1 MVLHDVCKILSFRL
15 ALSCYFASL
24 MKALFLLLS
33 TFIFFSAKADKY
45 FEFNITCQQ
54 AYKELLSLRIVKGQ
68 QLLTIEKK
76 AHPDNLIPYFLDNYA
91 DFFSLFL
98 NEDMKEFD
106 KKMPLKEARLTAMKL
121 GPDDSPW
128 KLFTQSILQLQW
140 AAIHIKFGEK
150 WAAGW
155 SFKAAYDFAKA
166 NTKAFPNFLPN
177 KMVMGPLQ
185 IAAGTIPKGYQWVS
199 NLMGVKGNIAT
210 GIQDLGAYISSKD
223 ATANIFKDEAI
234 FYYCYLKF
242 HIENKPD
249 EVLAYIRTQHLDVV
263 NNHLFTYMAANLS
276 LNAQQ
281 SAATKNYVQQR
292 NMSADYMPTAVWD
305 FEIAYSKLYHL
316 EPDATVYFEKFLTA
330 FKGNFYV
337 KDSWLKLGWSY
348 LLQGN
353 MPQYNRCMDMVKT
366 KGNADTDAD
375 KRALKEAKSGK
386 VPNLFLLKA
395 RLLSDGGYT
404 SEAFQMMIGK
414 GTSDFP
420 NEEDKLEFAYRAGRI
435 YEELNKYDEAIQAYL
450 GTIKIGKTRTEY
462 FAARA
467 ALQTGM
473 IYEKQKNNKPMAIAF
488 YQQVMAMEDH
498 DYKNSLDQKAKAGI
512 ERCSSR

>member
-1 MVLHDVCKILSFRL
+1 MKPIIFVFLVLTCLS
-15 ALSCYFASL
+15 AS
-24 MKALFLLLS
+24 
-33 TFIFFSAKADKY
+33 ADKY
-45 FEFNITCQQ
+45 FDFNITCQQ
-54 AYKELLSLRIVKGQ
+54 AYKEIISLRIIKGQ

-98 NEDMKEFD
+98 NEDIKEFD
-106 KKMPLKEARLTAMKL
+106 KKMPLKEGRLAAMKL

-155 SFKAAYDFAKA
+155 SFKAAYDLAKK
-166 NTKAFPNFLPN
+166 NVKAFPNFEPN

-185 IAAGTIPKGYQWVS
+185 IAAGTIPKGYQWLG
-199 NLMGVKGNIAT
+199 NLMGVKGNISE
-210 GIQDLGAYISSKD
+210 GIKNLAAYITSPD
-223 ATANIFKDEAI
+223 ATANIFKNEAI

-242 HIENKPD
+242 HVENKPD
-249 EVLAYIRTQHLDVV
+249 EVLAYIRNQHLDVV

-276 LNAQQ
+276 LNNQQ
-281 SAATKNYVQQR
+281 SASTKTYVLQR

-316 EPDATVYFEKFLTA
+316 EPDATVYFERFLNT
-330 FKGNFYV
+330 FKGSFYV

-353 MPQYNRCMDMVKT
+353 TAQYNHCMDQVKT
-366 KGNADTDAD
+366 KGNVETDAD

-404 SEAFQMMIGK
+404 SEAYQMMTGK
-414 GTSDFP
+414 GTADFT

-435 YEELNKYDEAIQAYL
+435 YEQMNKYDDAIQAYL
-450 GTIKIGKTRTEY
+450 GTIRIGKNRTEY
-462 FAARA
+462 FGARA

-512 ERCSSR
+512 ERCSNR